1 MDPKRPRAVLGFLA
15 AAICSSGWGA
25 APAPAPPTCGQSS
38 YRVVEVPMMPAAIND
53 AGQVAGTTS
62 RHRAAVWT
70 MAGGLSE
77 LPLPAGFSHSEAV
90 SINNRGQVAGVA
102 FDAGFGRHQAFVV
115 VDHTA
120 TLLPGDAARAH
131 HISDAGTVA
140 GESQIPGKTTTQP
153 ALWIHLRML
162 QPIATCCGGSVTSL
176 YDLGQAIGVVYDDQ
190 GRYQAYRWTAAA
202 GVQRIGP
209 ADRYSAAVA
218 ANNRGQIVIETFP
231 GALLYRDG
239 RWDRLRLAP
248 KVPSHP
254 HAINDCGVI
263 VGSFGPYSDA
273 DRAFAWEESAG
284 FQDLN
289 ALIPADS
296 GWTLES
302 ASGINNRG
310 EIVGKGDVEGK
321 QDGGFLL
328 VPLQAR
334 PEPPA
339 G

>member
-1 MDPKRPRAVLGFLA
+1 M
-15 AAICSSGWGA
+15 
-25 APAPAPPTCGQSS
+25 
-38 YRVVEVPMMPAAIND
+38 
-53 AGQVAGTTS
+53 
-62 RHRAAVWT
+62 
-70 MAGGLSE
+70 
-77 LPLPAGFSHSEAV
+77 
-90 SINNRGQVAGVA
+90 
-102 FDAGFGRHQAFVV
+102 
-115 VDHTA
+115 
-120 TLLPGDAARAH
+120 PGDAARAH

-153 ALWIHLRML
+153 ALWIHLRM

-176 YDLGQAIGVVYDDQ
+176 DELGQAIGVVYDDQ

-231 GALLYRDG
+231 GVLLYRDG

-310 EIVGKGDVEGK
+310 EIVGKGDAEGK

-328 VPLQAR
+328 VPLQTR

>member
-153 ALWIHLRML
+153 ALWIHLRMCSRSRPAAAARSRAWMISGRRL
-162 QPIATCCGGSVTSL
+162 ASSMTIRAGIRPIAGPRQ
-176 YDLGQAIGVVYDDQ
+176 QACSAS
-190 GRYQAYRWTAAA
+190 GRLIATVPRSPPIIA
-202 GVQRIGP
+202 
-209 ADRYSAAVA
+209 
-218 ANNRGQIVIETFP
+218 GQIVIETFP
-231 GALLYRDG
+231 GVLLYRDG

-310 EIVGKGDVEGK
+310 EIVGKGDAEGK